1 MIVTSPF
8 SHIVSLPA
16 VSMKANDIWGL
27 GVSTPVDTDVRREVK
42 GFHPICCLS

>member
-16 VSMKANDIWGL
+16 VSMKANDIWGGL
-27 GVSTPVDTDVRREVK
+27 GVSVPVDTGGVK
-42 GFHPICCLS
+42 AFYPICALS